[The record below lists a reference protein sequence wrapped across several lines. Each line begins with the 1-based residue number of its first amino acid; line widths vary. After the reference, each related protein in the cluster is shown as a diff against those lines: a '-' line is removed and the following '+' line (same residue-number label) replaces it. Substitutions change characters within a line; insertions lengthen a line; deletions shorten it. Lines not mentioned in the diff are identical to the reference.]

1 MAFLHRNHHVFR
13 VDDGLN
19 GKQTK
24 IAFHFMAAN
33 LTIKNTS
40 ILILILISTTES
52 EEHPSSDENQC
63 SVNKSQDQ
71 QWHRFPSIKRRN
83 FKFHPQTL
91 STSATSQ
98 SSQFVS
104 LLNAAAFIINHF
116 CPLRLSSDCKLC
128 CPLIAFGETFKTY
141 ISWKKECYSR
151 GCGIII
157 NNKTRQI
164 AGFMTKTFTTCYFS
178 TKHTSIY
185 IGNLCVLSRGEVL
198 NGILGPRWK
207 FIHRHLID
215 KWVSIQF
222 YTLPLKW

>member
-13 VDDGLN
+13 VDDDLN

-40 ILILILISTTES
+40 ILILILISTSES

-71 QWHRFPSIKRRN
+71 QWHRFPSIKWRN

-128 CPLIAFGETFKTY
+128 CPLTVFAVTFKT
-141 ISWKKECYSR
+141 SAKRRSVA
-151 GCGIII
+151 
-157 NNKTRQI
+157 
-164 AGFMTKTFTTCYFS
+164 AG
-178 TKHTSIY
+178 
-185 IGNLCVLSRGEVL
+185 RGE
-198 NGILGPRWK
+198 
-207 FIHRHLID
+207 
-215 KWVSIQF
+215 SE
-222 YTLPLKW
+222 